1 MAALFC
7 ILRDCGQEVYGK
19 VHKTLGVFSEKGAVE
34 MEAVRLCWKPPTE
47 SPGSHFNPGHK
58 GKRSGTGFLPSLLP
72 LCYSGKNQASEPTP
86 ETPFRAAFT
95 PPRLCSLKAQ
105 LPSPSEFCGDPFLC
119 LMALSLTC
127 PPTSGVVSR
136 DLLGEVKSRRAEAS
150 F

>member
-19 VHKTLGVFSEKGAVE
+19 VHKTLGVFSEKGVVE

-105 LPSPSEFCGDPFLC
+105 LPSPSEFCGDPLLVFNG
-119 LMALSLTC
+119 SVSDVPTHIWSSEQRLTW
-127 PPTSGVVSR
+127 R
-136 DLLGEVKSRRAEAS
+136 GEVMKG
-150 F
+150 

>member
-7 ILRDCGQEVYGK
+7 ILRGYGQEVYGK

-86 ETPFRAAFT
+86 ETLSELLSHHRACALRRHSFL
-95 PPRLCSLKAQ
+95 PPRNSAVT
-105 LPSPSEFCGDPFLC
+105 PFLC
-119 LMALSLTC
+119 LKALSLTC
-127 PPTSGVVSR
+127 PPTSGAGSR
-136 DLLGEVKSRRAEAS
+136 DLLGEVKS
-150 F
+150 